1 MEDGNAR
8 QPFSM
13 FFRCAAETELQ
24 ISAPEGPFKGRNM
37 EKSTG

>member
-8 QPFSM
+8 HSFSM
-13 FFRCAAETELQ
+13 FFWCAAEAELQ